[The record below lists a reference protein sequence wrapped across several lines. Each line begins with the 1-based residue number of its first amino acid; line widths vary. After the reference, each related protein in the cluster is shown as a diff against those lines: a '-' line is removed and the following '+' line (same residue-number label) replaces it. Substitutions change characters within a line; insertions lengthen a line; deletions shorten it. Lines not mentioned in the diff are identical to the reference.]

1 VSGELLRTIIAELNG
16 AHYERWEVER
26 QKTELKRF
34 VANFRDNEQG
44 YREIIQFVETRG
56 KMILRDSNRLLD
68 LAMISVRSS
77 LSNDIDKCRYLFE
90 MLDLENHVGRNG
102 KWLAGILTK
111 L

>member
-1 VSGELLRTIIAELNG
+1 
-16 AHYERWEVER
+16 VER